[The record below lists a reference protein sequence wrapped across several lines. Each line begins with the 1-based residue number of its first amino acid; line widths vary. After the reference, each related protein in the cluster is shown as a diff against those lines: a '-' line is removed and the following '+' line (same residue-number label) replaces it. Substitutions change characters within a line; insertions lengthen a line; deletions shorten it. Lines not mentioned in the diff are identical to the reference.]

1 MANLPIIW
9 SLTSQ
14 ALEPRKQGVPTKN
27 SISANPGLATGFWKP
42 LAVRV
47 NERRWFSL
55 LNRERSPTGPVAMVS
70 CFGRVDG

>member
-1 MANLPIIW
+1 MNV
-9 SLTSQ
+9 
-14 ALEPRKQGVPTKN
+14 ER
-27 SISANPGLATGFWKP
+27 LAQELASH

-55 LNRERSPTGPVAMVS
+55 LNRERSSTGPVAMVS